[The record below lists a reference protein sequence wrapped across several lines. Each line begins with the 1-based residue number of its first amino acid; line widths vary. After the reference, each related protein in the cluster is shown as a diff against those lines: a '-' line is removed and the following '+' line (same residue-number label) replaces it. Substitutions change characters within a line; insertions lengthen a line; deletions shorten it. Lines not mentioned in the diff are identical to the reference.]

1 MTRCERISNFCE
13 NCWSHTL
20 KWRGF
25 SRVSKRIKTTKN
37 TGYGITTHPVW
48 KKNIRAKAL
57 QGDDIRPTLV
67 IYTDQTYTPTVTLK
81 HEPKSWRPHRRQVVH
96 PRPQTL
102 QGESV
107 VKPETLLLI
116 IPSLLYYSD
125 INEGYRKVSNPL
137 FEKIVLGQ
145 KHQREVEKAETVS
158 QKLIVSILMYY
169 QHLVKDNQCPER
181 AGRHPFPRQ
190 LDI

>member
-1 MTRCERISNFCE
+1 MEHS
-13 NCWSHTL
+13 STL
-20 KWRGF
+20 
-25 SRVSKRIKTTKN
+25 
-37 TGYGITTHPVW
+37 Y
-48 KKNIRAKAL
+48 
-57 QGDDIRPTLV
+57 
-67 IYTDQTYTPTVTLK
+67 QTYTPTVTLK
-81 HEPKSWRPHRRQVVH
+81 HEPKSWRLHRRQVVH

-125 INEGYRKVSNPL
+125 INEGYRKVSKPL

-181 AGRHPFPRQ
+181 AGRDPFPRQ

>member
-1 MTRCERISNFCE
+1 MEHS
-13 NCWSHTL
+13 STL
-20 KWRGF
+20 
-25 SRVSKRIKTTKN
+25 
-37 TGYGITTHPVW
+37 Y
-48 KKNIRAKAL
+48 
-57 QGDDIRPTLV
+57 
-67 IYTDQTYTPTVTLK
+67 QTYTPTVTLK

-125 INEGYRKVSNPL
+125 INEGYRKVSKPL
-137 FEKIVLGQ
+137 FEKIVFGQ

-158 QKLIVSILMYY
+158 PKLIVSILMYY

-190 LDI
+190 LDS